1 MPPLPDDRSL
11 LASRPFPPHPFL
23 DALTRLREAWPG
35 VGWSWDG
42 RFRCLA
48 SSFDRKIAERVREV
62 MMDALAPEAGA
73 WTAASIDSAPPAVR
87 ALADRHGGVRAGQML
102 LTGAAA
108 VGTRLYALWW
118 PWGDGATISLRV
130 CIENGDREPGL
141 LPRVR
146 ALFGIT

>member
-1 MPPLPDDRSL
+1 MPPLPDDRSP
-11 LASRPFPPHPFL
+11 LAPRRFPPHPLL
-23 DALTRLREAWPG
+23 DALARLRAAWPG
-35 VGWSWDG
+35 IGWSWDG

-62 MMDALAPEAGA
+62 MADALGPESGA
-73 WTAASIDSAPPAVR
+73 WTAAHIASAPPAVR

-108 VGTRLYALWW
+108 GDLRLYALWW
-118 PWGDGATISLRV
+118 PWGDATTISLRV

-146 ALFGIT
+146 ALFDIT